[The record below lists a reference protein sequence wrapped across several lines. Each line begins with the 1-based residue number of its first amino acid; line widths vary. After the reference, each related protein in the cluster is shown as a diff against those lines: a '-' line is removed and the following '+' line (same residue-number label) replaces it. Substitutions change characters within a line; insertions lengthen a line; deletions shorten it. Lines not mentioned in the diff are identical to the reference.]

1 MQAGRNNQGL
11 ATILFKKVKTKWV
24 NPNFPSTFL
33 LIPTNVHAAVLE
45 LQERDKKQ
53 TKGMKHIKTTVIF
66 YNKKKKNK
74 QFTKKRID
82 NKPGTLVLGSDH
94 AAPTGK
100 SREKRVTQAHGQSE
114 EVEILQDAVP
124 RDTSASGQ
132 GLGWIR
138 LWDCCWEFP
147 ALQRFPSSSQHNH
160 GEMAS
165 APKAAVLNESQ
176 AFSCVSF
183 PSPALTDLLHE
194 GATQVPGTQSKKPKF
209 LSLFRAFWL

>member
-11 ATILFKKVKTKWV
+11 ATILFKKVKAKWV

-94 AAPTGK
+94 AASTGR
-100 SREKRVTQAHGQSE
+100 SGNPAGCCAQGHQCLRAGTGVDQA
-114 EVEILQDAVP
+114 V
-124 RDTSASGQ
+124 
-132 GLGWIR
+132 GLLLGI
-138 LWDCCWEFP
+138 
-147 ALQRFPSSSQHNH
+147 
-160 GEMAS
+160 
-165 APKAAVLNESQ
+165 
-176 AFSCVSF
+176 
-183 PSPALTDLLHE
+183 PSPAE
-194 GATQVPGTQSKKPKF
+194 ISQ
-209 LSLFRAFWL
+209 LFTAQPWRDGFCSQGCCAK